1 MGQPNCGD
9 EGAAYCEREA
19 STSSMRL
26 AVTFFCF
33 LAVTA
38 WAQQL
43 EVFGEPRFIQTSVSR
58 VERDESCAATNA
70 DFCVI
75 SATLYDGMVFNNV
88 FLSMDEFPA
97 EVTSPTF
104 GEPNPYY
111 GATTGCQNGYSI
123 FNPSMQSCPLF
134 LTGTWDGADHEV
146 RWAGDSPCPLYTSA
160 SDAASITVPVS
171 TLSFRGLEGTQ
182 VTGRIQYTSIDQTVW
197 EDPVCC
203 GCCIEVADPQPPKFC
218 DVPIDFNAEI
228 LEDLASGAL
237 TQQGFI
243 PFQVNNDSPTA
254 ARLNDTNGMSG
265 LEYEVITGRNGWFN
279 NVFQNSFPATP
290 NLLLL
295 DGLADDQDADY
306 VGVRIHGLQEGS
318 YTVRVWVFD
327 QDSPDLGPQN
337 FYWATNGNSNP
348 FVVPDRNNVTAGPFA
363 PQPPVYD
370 PTLALLDNPGT
381 PAGTFT
387 VYADGTSSYQLL
399 AMADGCPPVATD
411 CKTRFNGFRLT
422 LMDVTPPVLSCQDVT
437 VDATSCQ
444 AESRWCGPT
453 SISDN
458 CALNPVGFNT
468 IVQTSGPAQGMRDI
482 GTYEVGYAGVDLS
495 SNTGTCSFN
504 LVVADVLAPSLTGCV
519 QDFTTETTDGCFAT
533 PTWDNPPANTNC
545 DDALTYTYTPF
556 SSGDPIPVG
565 THDMTLVVSDNVGR
579 SDSCSF
585 EVTVTDGAVPDLCV
599 PPQDV
604 TLPCGP
610 SFQQWLSNTGFARTA
625 NNCPFASADSSC
637 ICDTNITSS
646 FEQTA
651 VGNVTVTVL
660 GGRPP
665 YLFAY
670 NQSGLPALFPVVQN
684 STELSL
690 SGLASGLYS
699 FVITD
704 VNLFITTL
712 CVTVSSP

>member
-1 MGQPNCGD
+1 MG
-9 EGAAYCEREA
+9 
-19 STSSMRL
+19 
-26 AVTFFCF
+26 
-33 LAVTA
+33 
-38 WAQQL
+38 
-43 EVFGEPRFIQTSVSR
+43 
-58 VERDESCAATNA
+58 
-70 DFCVI
+70 
-75 SATLYDGMVFNNV
+75 
-88 FLSMDEFPA
+88 
-97 EVTSPTF
+97 
-104 GEPNPYY
+104 
-111 GATTGCQNGYSI
+111 
-123 FNPSMQSCPLF
+123 
-134 LTGTWDGADHEV
+134 
-146 RWAGDSPCPLYTSA
+146 
-160 SDAASITVPVS
+160 
-171 TLSFRGLEGTQ
+171 
-182 VTGRIQYTSIDQTVW
+182 
-197 EDPVCC
+197 
-203 GCCIEVADPQPPKFC
+203 
-218 DVPIDFNAEI
+218 
-228 LEDLASGAL
+228 
-237 TQQGFI
+237 
-243 PFQVNNDSPTA
+243 
-254 ARLNDTNGMSG
+254 
-265 LEYEVITGRNGWFN
+265 
-279 NVFQNSFPATP
+279 
-290 NLLLL
+290 
-295 DGLADDQDADY
+295 
-306 VGVRIHGLQEGS
+306 
-318 YTVRVWVFD
+318 
-327 QDSPDLGPQN
+327 
-337 FYWATNGNSNP
+337 
-348 FVVPDRNNVTAGPFA
+348 
-363 PQPPVYD
+363 
-370 PTLALLDNPGT
+370 
-381 PAGTFT
+381 
-387 VYADGTSSYQLL
+387 YQLL

-565 THDMTLVVSDNVGR
+565 THDITLVVSDNVGR

-625 NNCPFASADSSC
+625 NNCPIASTANFTQDYCGQQPVLTGPVTWNSLVDPSTVFGPATFATADSSC